1 MIHISKLIKYQAF
14 NQTMEFLFDEQL
26 NPDQGDSRARTNE
39 FTIKS
44 FDLFLS
50 LSFRPFQAAYN
61 WRDPNWRDH
70 TPPSQRYV
78 VIWSTAAVLIYF
90 CILREENDIDEIM
103 YQPLVKTVPAIEQQL
118 IEASI
123 SEHRRHGKPTADLE
137 KRLKEIK
144 AEAVKQ

>member
-1 MIHISKLIKYQAF
+1 M
-14 NQTMEFLFDEQL
+14 T
-26 NPDQGDSRARTNE
+26 E
-39 FTIKS
+39 FTS
-44 FDLFLS
+44 YS
-50 LSFRPFQAAYN
+50 LTLFQAAYN
-61 WRDPNWRDH
+61 WRDPNWKDH

-90 CILREENDIDEIM
+90 CLLREENDIDEII

-123 SEHRRHGKPTADLE
+123 SEHRRHGLPTTDLE

-144 AEAVKQ
+144 GEALTQ